1 MSNNPLSTKT
11 IVKRLAHLVK
21 GLWLQYVLAVGGAV
35 LGFLMTILIPSLV
48 IRLAWQALDGQTPAV
63 AFVFL
68 LFALGLLRGILRY
81 MEHFFGH
88 YVAFKT
94 LYDFR
99 CMVFAKL
106 RRLAPTKLDK
116 QDSGN
121 MLKMIGEDIEAMEV
135 FFAHTLPP
143 VMTATLVTII
153 LAVYYWSVSPL
164 IAVVSLVVYAFL
176 AIFLPRAQAKHLQPL
191 LQKQSQTR
199 KTYMSHFSDN
209 LHGMKELLQF
219 GRIEP
224 ALKQLNQ
231 ESESV
236 NAREK
241 EVAQAQ
247 HLQSSLSFLVIGLA
261 IMGVAILSLSQAE
274 AGQIT
279 LVSAVTVIVVF
290 STSFAPYLEL
300 SRLPLGFKRAMT
312 AARQVFELLDEK
324 EFDKSGQAFDE
335 TIDSIVLEDVSF
347 TYDNRE
353 QDIFKHLSVAFE
365 NHKIIGLVGQSGS
378 GKSTLMKLVMRWY
391 DNTKGQILVNQHP
404 LSDLSAR
411 DIQSHIAYIPQIP
424 QVFSQTIREN
434 LTLGNPD
441 ITDDMILEAAAK
453 CRIKDKILSTK
464 NGLDTLLNS
473 EQTVFSAGE
482 LQRLELT
489 RALLKEA
496 DCYIFDEPTSNLDSL
511 NEAAFLQVVRKHCK
525 GYVFL
530 ISHRLST
537 VAASDVIYKVEN
549 KTLTQV

>member
-48 IRLAWQALDGQTPAV
+48 IRLAWQALDGQTPAI

-68 LFALGLLRGILRY
+68 LFSLGLLRGILRY

-153 LAVYYWSVSPL
+153 LVVYYWSVSPV

-353 QDIFKHLSVAFE
+353 QDIFNHLSVAFE

-411 DIQSHIAYIPQIP
+411 DIQSRIAYIPQIP

-537 VAASDVIYKVEN
+537 VAASDIIYKVEN